1 MYDIGKRSSFDN
13 CEKWIQD
20 VKEEADPDI
29 TIMLVGNKLDK
40 ADTNGREVTE
50 EEGRA
55 FAESHKL
62 MFKETSAMADKN
74 VKSGFEELME
84 KIDENR
90 VKTNKDQK
98 VGGASGVNLRAGSTH
113 FGKLDEES

>member
-1 MYDIGKRSSFDN
+1 M
-13 CEKWIQD
+13 
-20 VKEEADPDI
+20 KEEADPDI

-40 ADTNGREVTE
+40 ADTNGREVSE
-50 EEGRA
+50 EEGRV

-74 VKSGFEELME
+74 VKSGFEELLE

-90 VKTNKDQK
+90 KKTNKDQK
-98 VGGASGVNLRAGSTH
+98 TGGPHGVGLRAGNTH
-113 FGKLDEES
+113 FGKLEDESPGCQC

>member
-20 VKEEADPDI
+20 VKAQADPDI

-40 ADTNGREVTE
+40 ADINGREVTE

-55 FAESHKL
+55 FADLHKI
-62 MFKETSAMADKN
+62 MFKETSAMSDKN
-74 VKSGFEELME
+74 VKGSFEDLLEQ
-84 KIDENR
+84 IDENR
-90 VKTNKDQK
+90 IKNGKDNRGPTGHHLGGGKTQ
-98 VGGASGVNLRAGSTH
+98 
-113 FGKLDEES
+113 FG